1 MKLPNDRSMAP
12 TGWARRGFTVAPF
25 FMYVTNITKE
35 SSHMRKHIIA
45 TAGALLLVAGTL
57 QAQQPA
63 RADSSSLGK
72 PTTSMGQPVDIN
84 AATREQLVAA
94 GWGPYSDAII
104 AGRPYSTMNDLVDK
118 RIVPQT
124 AYNQGYRQF
133 QIGDMTNN
141 PPGPGVP
148 KNDGTPTTGVTPST
162 TQTVPPTPTTA
173 PGTTPTTPGVTPA
186 TPGVT
191 TTPGTN
197 PTTPGAAP
205 TTPST
210 SNPGTAAPSR

>member
-1 MKLPNDRSMAP
+1 
-12 TGWARRGFTVAPF
+12 
-25 FMYVTNITKE
+25 
-35 SSHMRKHIIA
+35 MRKHIIA

-57 QAQQPA
+57 HAQQPT
-63 RADSSSLGK
+63 RADSSTMGK
-72 PTTSMGQPVDIN
+72 TTTSMGQPVDIN
-84 AATREQLVAA
+84 LATRAQLMDA
-94 GWGPYSDAII
+94 GWGQYSDAII
-104 AGRPYSTMNDLVDK
+104 AGRPYNNMNDLVDK
-118 RIVPQT
+118 RIVPET

-133 QIGDMTNN
+133 QIGDVTNN

-173 PGTTPTTPGVTPA
+173 PGTTPTTPGVTPT

-197 PTTPGAAP
+197 PTTPGTNP
-205 TTPST
+205 TTPGAATSPST